1 MRKHAKFAKILR
13 ISGDKVF
20 DVKINEMGG
29 GGDAIY
35 MLTTWSYSGSPVFQ
49 CESLNMYC
57 FG

>member
-20 DVKINEMGG
+20 DVKTNEM

-49 CESLNMYC
+49 CESL
-57 FG
+57 